1 MINKNLKKKIAP
13 VVMSAAVVMS
23 NMPYAVLASDFT
35 DTEVITDST
44 DISAPEEFTTEKGQD
59 EFTTEKEPDEFTTE
73 NAEED
78 AFSAET
84 QKGETYVLMNIP
96 YDDFYKA
103 ELKNNDVK
111 VDAFTSAT
119 LNKSRTSGMMNG
131 NSAYHVNP
139 DGSDVTGVTFPVK
152 VSDLSILKDQK
163 QVTDSDSVTITVT
176 NRGQTRSNTYTGK
189 DSLIENASYSY
200 YVLSE
205 APSYYKELTVNADGS
220 YSFSAMKGAETKTVS
235 INATLKTETNY
246 GDYELDL
253 DNNAF
258 PEVIDTNTDKIYG
271 VTVNTTDGTN
281 YGLRHLENIWRGSM
295 LAWGTGYTT
304 EVHGCPVSSAHYK
317 SIMGKTIDSVTY
329 YTDKGIITFDVPDVK
344 VQTTTGIKATVAD
357 IMDTDSSAAVTFD
370 QILPADFNA
379 QYTVDGTEVSCADG
393 KLAVGFLAL
402 GTHKVVITDTNGIY
416 VPIIAEFTVNTDKMP
431 AAYDSKAGK
440 LVAADG
446 ATADELSA
454 YIKNISKV
462 KVDDKEYAASGR
474 GAKVIV
480 KEDGTLDLTDLQ
492 VTDTTV
498 FEVTS
503 VGYKNNLV
511 FTYKEAQ
518 DQYVLMNIPY
528 DDFYKAELKNNDVKV
543 DAFTSATLNKSRT
556 SGMMNGNSA
565 YHVNPDGSDVTG
577 VTFPVKVSDL
587 SILKD
592 QKQVTDSDSVTI
604 TVTNRG
610 QTRSNTYTGKDSLIE
625 NASYS
630 YYVLSE
636 APSYYKELTVNAD
649 GSYSFS
655 AMKGAETKTVSINA
669 TLKTETNYGDYELDL
684 DNNAFPEVID
694 TNTDKIYGVTVNTT
708 DGTNYGL
715 RHLENIWRGSMLAWG
730 TGYTTEVHG
739 CPVSSAHYK
748 SIMGKTIDSVTYYT
762 DKGIITFDVPDVKVQ
777 TTTGIKA
784 TVADIMDTDS
794 SAAVT
799 FDQILPAD
807 FNAQYTVDGTEVS
820 CADGKLAVGFLALG
834 THKVVIT
841 DTNGIYVPIIAEF
854 TVNTDKMP
862 AAYDSKA
869 GKLVA
874 ADGATA
880 DELSAYIKNISKV
893 KVDDKE
899 YAASGRGA
907 KVIVKE
913 DGTLDLTDL
922 QVTDTTVFEVT
933 SVGYKN
939 NLVFTYKEAED
950 KFELDTTAKTLYT
963 KGKTKV
969 SLKLTTNLKDEITW
983 KSSNTKVATV
993 NSTGVVTAKAKGT
1006 AVITVSCG
1014 KYSATC
1020 KITVKNPSLTLNKK
1034 STTLYKG
1041 TRTTLKASVK
1051 GVDASKVTFTSS
1063 NTKVVTVSKTTG
1075 KIVAKAA
1082 GKAVITVKC
1091 GSLKTSCTV
1100 TVKNPTL
1107 KLAKTSASIKVGKK
1121 TTIKPKATPSGTI
1134 KYTSSNKKI
1143 ATVSSKGVV
1152 TGKKKGTAKITVTCN
1167 GVSKTFKV
1175 TVK

>member
-1 MINKNLKKKIAP
+1 MTNKNLMKKIAP

-23 NMPYAVLASDFT
+23 NTPYAVLASDFT
-35 DTEVITDST
+35 DSEVITDNT
-44 DISAPEEFTTEKGQD
+44 DISAPEEFTTEKEQD
-59 EFTTEKEPDEFTTE
+59 EFTTED
-73 NAEED
+73 AEED

-84 QKGETYVLMNIP
+84 QQGEAYVLMNIPYDDFYKAELKNNDVKVDAFTSATLNKSRTSGMMNGNSAYHVNPDGSDVTGVTFPVKVSDLSILKDQKQVTDSDSVTITVTNKGQTSSNTYTGKDSLIENASYSYYVLSEAPSYYKELTVNADGSYSFSAMKGAEIKTLSINATLKTETKYGDYELDLDNNAFPEVINTNTDKIYGVTVNTTDGTNYGLRHLGNIWRGSKLAWGTGYTTEVHGCPVSSAHYKSIMGKTIDSVTYYTDKGIITFDVPDVKVQTTTGIKATVADIMDTDSSATVTFDQTLPVDFNAQYTVDGTEVSCADGKLAVGALALGTHKVVITDTNGIYAPVTAEFTVNTDKMPAAYDSKAAKLVTADGATADELSAYIKNISKVKVDDKEYAASGKGAKVIVKEDGTLDLTDLQVTDTTVFEVTSVGYKNNLVFTYKEAEAYVLMNIP

-176 NRGQTRSNTYTGK
+176 NRGQTSSNTYTGK

-205 APSYYKELTVNADGS
+205 APSYYKELTVNTDGS

-235 INATLKTETNY
+235 INATLKTETSY

-357 IMDTDSSAAVTFD
+357 IMDTDSSATVTFD
-370 QILPADFNA
+370 QTLPVDFNA

-393 KLAVGFLAL
+393 KLAVGALAL

-416 VPIIAEFTVNTDKMP
+416 VPITAEFTVNTDKMP
-431 AAYDSKAGK
+431 AAYDSKA
-440 LVAADG
+440 A
-446 ATADELSA
+446 
-454 YIKNISKV
+454 
-462 KVDDKEYAASGR
+462 
-474 GAKVIV
+474 
-480 KEDGTLDLTDLQ
+480 
-492 VTDTTV
+492 
-498 FEVTS
+498 
-503 VGYKNNLV
+503 
-511 FTYKEAQ
+511 
-518 DQYVLMNIPY
+518 
-528 DDFYKAELKNNDVKV
+528 
-543 DAFTSATLNKSRT
+543 
-556 SGMMNGNSA
+556 
-565 YHVNPDGSDVTG
+565 
-577 VTFPVKVSDL
+577 
-587 SILKD
+587 
-592 QKQVTDSDSVTI
+592 
-604 TVTNRG
+604 
-610 QTRSNTYTGKDSLIE
+610 
-625 NASYS
+625 
-630 YYVLSE
+630 
-636 APSYYKELTVNAD
+636 
-649 GSYSFS
+649 
-655 AMKGAETKTVSINA
+655 
-669 TLKTETNYGDYELDL
+669 
-684 DNNAFPEVID
+684 
-694 TNTDKIYGVTVNTT
+694 
-708 DGTNYGL
+708 
-715 RHLENIWRGSMLAWG
+715 
-730 TGYTTEVHG
+730 
-739 CPVSSAHYK
+739 
-748 SIMGKTIDSVTYYT
+748 
-762 DKGIITFDVPDVKVQ
+762 
-777 TTTGIKA
+777 
-784 TVADIMDTDS
+784 
-794 SAAVT
+794 
-799 FDQILPAD
+799 
-807 FNAQYTVDGTEVS
+807 
-820 CADGKLAVGFLALG
+820 
-834 THKVVIT
+834 
-841 DTNGIYVPIIAEF
+841 
-854 TVNTDKMP
+854 
-862 AAYDSKA
+862 
-869 GKLVA
+869 KLVA

-939 NLVFTYKEAED
+939 NLVFTYKEAEN
-950 KFELDTTAKTLYT
+950 KFELNTTAKTLYT
-963 KGKTKV
+963 EGQTKV
-969 SLKLTTNLKDEITW
+969 SLKLTTNLTDKITW

-993 NSTGVVTAKAKGT
+993 NSAGVVTAKAKGT
-1006 AVITVSCG
+1006 AVITASCG
-1014 KYSATC
+1014 KYTATC
-1020 KITVKNPSLTLNKK
+1020 TITVKNPSLTLNKK

-1041 TRTTLKASVK
+1041 TRTTLKAYVK
-1051 GVDASKVTFTSS
+1051 GVDASKVTFTSN
-1063 NTKVVTVSKTTG
+1063 NTKVVVVNKTTG
-1075 KIVAKAA
+1075 RIVAKAA

-1091 GSLKTSCTV
+1091 GSLKTTCTV

-1121 TTIKPKATPSGTI
+1121 TTIKATAAPSGTI

-1143 ATVSSKGVV
+1143 VTVSSKGVV